1 MWPFKWQSCW
11 VVFSCG
17 AVYYALQGCSSFWVC
32 GWNPKLWPFKWKIL
46 GLSCGTVYYALQGCS
61 RFWVCEILT
70 CDHLNESYWAVLSCG
85 TVYYAPQAE
94 VVLTFECKDTKTQML
109 VFNKK
114 GYWISIPF
122 SPILYPSVSYIIP
135 SQRGQ

>member
-46 GLSCGTVYYALQGCS
+46 GLSCGTVYYTLQGCS
-61 RFWVCEILT
+61 SFWVCEWNPYVWPFKWKL
-70 CDHLNESYWAVLSCG
+70 LSS
-85 TVYYAPQAE
+85 
-94 VVLTFECKDTKTQML
+94 TFLWYCLLCSTSRGGFKCKDTKTQML

-122 SPILYPSVSYIIP
+122 SPVLYPSVSYIIP